1 METLFAFL
9 LAITSA
15 NLVAM
20 QTVNQ
25 YRGIQYEI
33 KQFEHFIKI
42 NNIYYLKGED
52 IRYEDMIA
60 VVHSRLNP

>member
-33 KQFEHFIKI
+33 KQFEQFIKI

-52 IRYEDMIA
+52 IRYEDMID

>member
-33 KQFEHFIKI
+33 KQFEQFIKI
-42 NNIYYLKGED
+42 NNIHYDDTNDNY
-52 IRYEDMIA
+52 
-60 VVHSRLNP
+60 